1 MSWQN
6 YHENIMTA
14 IDNSGISSVG
24 TARGSVLSGVTSAS
38 GTDRLGLVTAA
49 FAALN
54 GATTIMSVVSGKYG
68 DYEKEGRVAQM
79 YYSIDAYT
87 AIGYSLT
94 CFCLVGGMGYLEA
107 MSYGSLPVL
116 LFLIR
121 LLLTKRMRH
130 YPHRVGYLLLWINML
145 PLFLCYAFL
154 LLGRSDLCQTIVRIT
169 TSLGII
175 KSMHYIAFPESKVS
189 ALKYTWCPKTEVW
202 VKADLTLD
210 KHKGETFT
218 LACTRA

>member
-1 MSWQN
+1 
-6 YHENIMTA
+6 
-14 IDNSGISSVG
+14 
-24 TARGSVLSGVTSAS
+24 
-38 GTDRLGLVTAA
+38 
-49 FAALN
+49 
-54 GATTIMSVVSGKYG
+54 
-68 DYEKEGRVAQM
+68 
-79 YYSIDAYT
+79 
-87 AIGYSLT
+87 
-94 CFCLVGGMGYLEA
+94 MGYLEA

-175 KSMHYIAFPESKVS
+175 KSMHYIFFPESKVS

-210 KHKGETFT
+210 KHKGEKFT
-218 LACTRA
+218 LAFDPRFRVEFYFDLPIFISFSYNLLSLHTCILYCRSNHCISHRLRSHSPYPQCTGSSSGIRYGLHESYWIIRYRSCCLSPP